1 MSAEPRSAVVGCAG
15 GAPFAVLVAEQLH
28 VSGADLVLSI
38 TSAGQLAAL
47 ADPPYFVLI
56 DRAWRDEGIS
66 AHYQPPAPW
75 SHVDPRL
82 AAGAR
87 DALDGLDEPV
97 FSGSSWT
104 TDAPYRETATALAA
118 ATDAG
123 CVCVEMEAAALYAY
137 AAARQRRVICLAHV
151 TNTMAVS
158 GDDLDKGDAN
168 GVHAALQVAARLAA
182 ELTTPS

>member
-75 SHVDPRL
+75 SHLDPRL

-104 TDAPYRETATALAA
+104 TDAPTGRPRPRWPQLPTPAA
-118 ATDAG
+118 CA
-123 CVCVEMEAAALYAY
+123 
-137 AAARQRRVICLAHV
+137 
-151 TNTMAVS
+151 
-158 GDDLDKGDAN
+158 
-168 GVHAALQVAARLAA
+168 
-182 ELTTPS
+182 